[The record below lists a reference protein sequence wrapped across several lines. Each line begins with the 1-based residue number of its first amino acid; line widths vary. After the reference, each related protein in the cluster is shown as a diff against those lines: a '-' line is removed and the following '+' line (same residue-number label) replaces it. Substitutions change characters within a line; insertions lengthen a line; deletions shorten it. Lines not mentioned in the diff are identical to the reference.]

1 MKPYYVVGHKNP
13 DCDAIVSAIA
23 YAALKQKLGI
33 DAEAR
38 AQGTANP
45 ETLYLLKKYHFE
57 QPPVVHTAKCSLAE
71 IEKDTPLLARPDLT
85 MKEALD
91 LVITQ
96 KNRGMFVTD

>member
-23 YAALKQKLGI
+23 YAALKRKLGI

-45 ETLYLLKKYHFE
+45 ETLFLLKKWHLIN
-57 QPPVVHTAKCSLAE
+57 QA
-71 IEKDTPLLARPDLT
+71 
-85 MKEALD
+85 
-91 LVITQ
+91 
-96 KNRGMFVTD
+96 NRQTLQQILPQI